1 MFMTYC
7 SSARQLMQL
16 RTDRFYRAM
25 LCIST
30 VFAWCLSVTFMHSI
44 QTAEDI
50 IKLLCRPGS
59 PIILFFLPPARV
71 PNSKGNPFSW
81 GTKYKGWENF
91 AIFDWNR
98 FISRKRYE
106 IYPWLPW
113 NVNRKSYEL
122 YRLLTFPMTLTVIV
136 GLQGHGIFE
145 VEYLKNKKTLG
156 LKTLKGNYNQS
167 IEYYHFQWFN
177 DLDWLLQCDFR

>member
-1 MFMTYC
+1 MTYC

-59 PIILFFLPPARV
+59 PIILFFWPQAPV
-71 PNSKGNPFSW
+71 PNSLGNPFS
-81 GTKYKGWENF
+81 GDAK
-91 AIFDWNR
+91 
-98 FISRKRYE
+98 
-106 IYPWLPW
+106 
-113 NVNRKSYEL
+113 
-122 YRLLTFPMTLTVIV
+122 
-136 GLQGHGIFE
+136 
-145 VEYLKNKKTLG
+145 
-156 LKTLKGNYNQS
+156 
-167 IEYYHFQWFN
+167 
-177 DLDWLLQCDFR
+177 